1 MNNEQS
7 TEIKVLLQY
16 LESFLPADD
25 TDTDVILKSSQDI
38 QDDLADM
45 IEISLA
51 DITKEM
57 LECCY
62 HIEVD
67 ADNKPKWRMMR
78 N

>member
-1 MNNEQS
+1 MSEQS

-38 QDDLADM
+38 QDDLSVMVEVSLGD
-45 IEISLA
+45 IS
-51 DITKEM
+51 KEM
-57 LECCY
+57 LACGY
-62 HIEVD
+62 RIEVD
-67 ADNKPKWRMMR
+67 GDNKPKWRMIR